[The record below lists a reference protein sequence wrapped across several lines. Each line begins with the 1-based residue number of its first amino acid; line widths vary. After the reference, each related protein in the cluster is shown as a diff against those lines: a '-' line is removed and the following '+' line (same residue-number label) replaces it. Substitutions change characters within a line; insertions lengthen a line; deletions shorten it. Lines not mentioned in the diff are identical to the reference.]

1 MENTNAEEGENSNG
15 TNAGPST
22 STNNAKTSF
31 MEDTLRDGFDVNKIL
46 GDYLKKANK
55 SWGQKKE
62 EELGEES
69 LVKLVVKLRTIVKI
83 THHNLELLD
92 ANLVS
97 GCLSA
102 FPGLESARLNPLTIE
117 GGQPRKQLEEKSTGL
132 QDKGNDEAGT
142 SKNFEETTENEQRN
156 KNEQSPQQASVE
168 STSKPREEDN
178 KLS

>member
-1 MENTNAEEGENSNG
+1 MGKKDEAFNKANVDEGANTSK
-15 TNAGPST
+15 S
-22 STNNAKTSF
+22 NAKMAF
-31 MEDTLRDGFDVNKIL
+31 MEDTLRDGFDVNKIF
-46 GDYLKKANK
+46 GDYLKKADK

-62 EELGEES
+62 DELGEES

-102 FPGLESARLNPLTIE
+102 FPRLDSARLNPLTIE
-117 GGQPRKQLEEKSTGL
+117 GEQPKQHEAKNKEL

-142 SKNFEETTENEQRN
+142 SKNFKEAN
-156 KNEQSPQQASVE
+156 KN
-168 STSKPREEDN
+168 
-178 KLS
+178 